1 MPLSS
6 SSKPPSLSKLPT
18 GYAKLESN
26 PKPGLTTVPPNS
38 ASYSS
43 AAPPPPPEKRTRDQP
58 NYSNCHCC
66 GHRINSTNPRDR
78 LQPLNSVWRIVLL
91 CRKCRRNVHS
101 GQTCPY
107 CFRGTG
113 NSGGGLERFSV
124 CIDCWVPELLKNSV
138 MICRRSENSGRS
150 KENGKEHEAEK
161 KVPPSRAKVGKKNV
175 EDSESLETNNLS
187 CGGTLEVVDDA
198 KLAIQLHR
206 AINSSPRNL
215 RGGDLAKNSSDLD
228 VSCIMNWSGVSY
240 KRSHLGKN
248 NIEDQKIGR
257 CANIAQNERMTWL
270 GNIDY
275 RFDSAEVSQGLKCYK
290 RDKTR
295 KIWKLTEDNAMAYEA
310 ISSPHDIGI
319 LEASISGDA
328 DRNRVDRYGKELLSY
343 RRCGSKRK
351 LFQESGIGVSGES
364 NSQDNH
370 EANFKPD
377 FSQMDDGGFRLGC
390 QIKSDD
396 TEVILPN
403 ECCIVDRDRFLLKYG
418 KRGRGTKSESCFQ
431 HFSNLLSQNQT
442 SQSNLNKLEAVLTKD
457 CAHGS
462 IIIEESYRNLP
473 QAFCTMTLLSENQ
486 SSLRDLDDNS
496 AVKVD
501 GTLSLQLGNV
511 NQDSD
516 R

>member
-1 MPLSS
+1 MSPSSS
-6 SSKPPSLSKLPT
+6 SSKPPFLTKLPT
-18 GYAKLESN
+18 GNAKLESN

-43 AAPPPPPEKRTRDQP
+43 AAPLPPPEKRTRDQP

-107 CFRGTG
+107 CFRETG
-113 NSGGGLERFSV
+113 NSGEFFTCSACERIIHGDCVNNYGNCAPWCYSGGGLEGFSV

-138 MICRRSENSGRS
+138 MVCRRSENSGRL
-150 KENGKEHEAEK
+150 KENGKEHETEK

-228 VSCIMNWSGVSY
+228 VSSIVNWSGVSY
-240 KRSHLGKN
+240 KRSCLGKN
-248 NIEDQKIGR
+248 NIEDQEIGR

-270 GNIDY
+270 GNIDCC
-275 RFDSAEVSQGLKCYK
+275 FDSAELSRGLKCYK

-295 KIWKLTEDNAMAYEA
+295 KIWNLIENNAMASEA
-310 ISSPHDIGI
+310 ISSQHDIDI

-328 DRNRVDRYGKELLSY
+328 DRNRVDRYEKELLSY

-351 LFQESGIGVSGES
+351 LFQESGTGVSGES

-370 EANFKPD
+370 EVNFKPE
-377 FSQMDDGGFRLGC
+377 FSQMDDGEFRLGC

-403 ECCIVDRDRFLLKYG
+403 QCCIVDGDRYLLKYG
-418 KRGRGTKSESCFQ
+418 KRGRGTKSESSFQ

-442 SQSNLNKLEAVLTKD
+442 SQSNLNKMEAGLDKD
-457 CAHGS
+457 CVHDS
-462 IIIEESYRNLP
+462 IN
-473 QAFCTMTLLSENQ
+473 N
-486 SSLRDLDDNS
+486 
-496 AVKVD
+496 
-501 GTLSLQLGNV
+501 
-511 NQDSD
+511 
-516 R
+516 